1 MLAKPSCPQ
10 CPAQYPRYAN
20 ARLYEP
26 IEDREKASP
35 LTSEEIDVA
44 AIQR

>member
-1 MLAKPSCPQ
+1 MLAEPSCPQ
-10 CPAQYPRYAN
+10 CPARYPRYAN

-26 IEDREKASP
+26 IKDPKKVSP